1 MTGWGRDFIHDASS
15 SGSCPSDFLSTS
27 PVSGAK
33 AQAFIERAWTSGP
46 TKEVALFIGS
56 PFHGCG
62 VAAGGLDTAIVGL
75 IRGYACRR
83 APTSYVLLI
92 LSFGRVRLSKCA
104 KGLRWRCIVLGCFRT
119 GIVSKMRSKVAI
131 DLRRPRRRGVA
142 YGFGKS
148 SGASD

>member
-1 MTGWGRDFIHDASS
+1 MLFLGYDGLGRDFIHDASS

-62 VAAGGLDTAIVGL
+62 VAAGGLGTAIVGL

-83 APTSYVLLI
+83 GFRLLMSCSYCLLGA
-92 LSFGRVRLSKCA
+92 FGFQSAQRV
-104 KGLRWRCIVLGCFRT
+104 LRWRCIVLGCFRICT
-119 GIVSKMRSKVAI
+119 VSKRRSEVGI
-131 DLRRPRRRGVA
+131 DLKKPRRGGAA
-142 YGFGKS
+142 YDFG
-148 SGASD
+148 